1 MAEAL
6 ERAQGCTG
14 CSGRGIFMVIH
25 FMDINGYE
33 WGILMGFSRD
43 LMILMDVTGD

>member
-1 MAEAL
+1 
-6 ERAQGCTG
+6 
-14 CSGRGIFMVIH
+14 MVIH